1 MAWFRDLNLIHLFDF
16 YLALAFLVS
25 TALRV
30 SHYREVVRLVRA
42 VPGRWPHL
50 LRLVKEHIN
59 VFLTWATVLP
69 CVLALVLSVAHM
81 LACRLIWPQAT
92 LTVGQLASLWQAVPG
107 LLLLAAAML
116 AVDYYATFTVGEFD
130 RKLMEKY
137 FDQAEYW
144 LKSWTAPMVRVFTL
158 GYIHPRRMVAVE
170 VRNALIQVSRL
181 INSTMWWV
189 SAQVS
194 LRVAFGLALWLTY
207 ASTRA

>member
-30 SHYREVVRLVRA
+30 SQYREVVRLVRA

-50 LRLVKEHIN
+50 LRLVKQHIS

-69 CVLALVLSVAHM
+69 CVLALVLSAAHM

-92 LTVGQLASLWQAVPG
+92 LTVGQLGSLWQAVPG
-107 LLLLAAAML
+107 LLILAAAML

-130 RKLMEKY
+130 RRLMEKY

-144 LKSWTAPMVRVFTL
+144 LKSWTAPVVRVFTL

-207 ASTRA
+207 ASTRG

>member
-50 LRLVKEHIN
+50 LRLVKQHIN

-69 CVLALVLSVAHM
+69 CVLALLLSAAHM

-92 LTVGQLASLWQAVPG
+92 LTVGQLASLWRAVPG

-116 AVDYYATFTVGEFD
+116 GVDYYATFTVGEFD
-130 RKLMEKY
+130 RKVMEKY
-137 FDQAEYW
+137 FDQ
-144 LKSWTAPMVRVFTL
+144 
-158 GYIHPRRMVAVE
+158 
-170 VRNALIQVSRL
+170 
-181 INSTMWWV
+181 
-189 SAQVS
+189 
-194 LRVAFGLALWLTY
+194 
-207 ASTRA
+207 

>member
-170 VRNALIQVSRL
+170 VRNALVQVSRL